1 MESQIQQLHNVHK
14 ITYLKSSLIRNNYP
28 RKDFPA
34 FKIYEPMVK
43 NKPLKVAI
51 PLFNFVCLFFK

>member
-14 ITYLKSSLIRNNYP
+14 TITYLKSSLIRNNYP

-43 NKPLKVAI
+43 K
-51 PLFNFVCLFFK
+51 